1 MFKVSKS
8 FRAFFLMS
16 LSVGIL
22 ACLDAIVKIIN
33 AQGMHPFEI
42 VFFRNV
48 FGLVALLPFFIRVG
62 FKELKTQRPMYH
74 ICRGS
79 MHAAAM
85 MAWFWA

>member
-1 MFKVSKS
+1 MPKGSKS
-8 FRAFFLMS
+8 FSPFFLMG

-22 ACLDAIVKIIN
+22 VCLNAIVKIIN

-48 FGLVALLPFFIRVG
+48 FGLFVLLPFFIRVG
-62 FKELKTQRPMYH
+62 FKKLKTQRPMYH
-74 ICRGS
+74 ICRGC

-85 MAWFWA
+85 MMWF